1 MTHETTPPG
10 SDAPLPE
17 ALRWQLRTM
26 RQDVQPANDLWPGIA
41 ARLAEPQARAAAPTA
56 HWRPAFAVAA
66 TVVLAVASVALL
78 SSRYRP
84 EPPDTT
90 ALRAAQ
96 TLEAE
101 YRDAFRSLGSAP
113 STDPIA
119 PAVSE
124 LDRSARQIRRAL
136 DRDPDS
142 RLLLEQLRRTYALRL
157 ALSQRALAG

>member
-17 ALRWQLRTM
+17 ALRWQLRAM
-26 RQDVQPANDLWPGIA
+26 RQDAPPANDLWPGIA
-41 ARLAEPQARAAAPTA
+41 ARIAEPPARVAPPSRR
-56 HWRPAFAVAA
+56 RPALAIAA
-66 TVVLAVASVALL
+66 TLVLAVASVALL

-84 EPPDTT
+84 APPDTT
-90 ALRAAQ
+90 ALRAAES
-96 TLEAE
+96 LEAE

-119 PAVSE
+119 PAMSE

>member
-1 MTHETTPPG
+1 MKHESTPPETEPQLP
-10 SDAPLPE
+10 DAV
-17 ALRWQLRTM
+17 RWQLRAM
-26 RQDVQPANDLWPGIA
+26 RQDSPPTNDLWPGIA
-41 ARLAEPQARAAAPTA
+41 ARLAETPARVATT
-56 HWRPAFAVAA
+56 HRWRPALAIAA
-66 TVVLAVASVALL
+66 TVVLAVGSVALL

-84 EPPDTT
+84 APHDTT

-101 YRDAFRSLGSAP
+101 YRDAFRTLGTAP
-113 STDPIA
+113 ATDPIA
-119 PAVSE
+119 PAVTE